1 MPIAQSR
8 TYRSLNANH
17 MKFAWASLF
26 SVAFA
31 DFYVFLLA
39 TDTISDLRF
48 F

>member
-1 MPIAQSR
+1 MQ
-8 TYRSLNANH
+8 
-17 MKFAWASLF
+17 FAWASLF

-39 TDTISDLRF
+39 TDTINDLRF